1 MIWQRK
7 FKMEPNGFPSFAAS
21 DMHWLHW
28 YPLLPSTSNFL
39 HQKLWHKYKFGC
51 SPPNICQGCCG
62 NFQRHFRH
70 LKSSKDQILQTWIKS
85 CKLGSTLDLHTF
97 TKNWKFPP
105 WLRFLRLFATWI
117 VENPPPPTV
126 ELPTFQDYQA
136 SRCCRKGMRNTQK
149 IRNISQKTIR
159 KCTATGILVLQKFC
173 FLVCS
178 LWWWNLQSTS
188 VPFLLSLD
196 FRCCQ
201 GMARWTN
208 IEFEWNYSYDVPKNH
223 SGIKRA
229 LS

>member
-21 DMHWLHW
+21 DMHLLHW

-51 SPPNICQGCCG
+51 PSPNIVRVLWQLPKTFPT
-62 NFQRHFRH
+62 FQSI
-70 LKSSKDQILQTWIKS
+70 KSSNCFHLQILQTWVKS
-85 CKLGSTLDLHTF
+85 GKLGSTLDHLGSTLDLHTF

-136 SRCCRKGMRNTQK
+136 SRCCRKGMRNTHK
-149 IRNISQKTIR
+149 IPNISKETIR
-159 KCTATGILVLQKFC
+159 KCTATGILVLQKFS

-178 LWWWNLQSTS
+178 LCDGTCSLQACLFWW
-188 VPFLLSLD
+188 V
-196 FRCCQ
+196 
-201 GMARWTN
+201 
-208 IEFEWNYSYDVPKNH
+208 
-223 SGIKRA
+223 
-229 LS
+229 